1 MKLVIQLLLWVV
13 ILVLGY
19 LVFKS
24 IYEPTQFN
32 DIKEERYAKVVER
45 LEDIRDAELAYRE
58 VTGRFTGSFDSLT
71 TFLDTAQFVLT
82 QRRDTTVLDVEYQ
95 RIYGVDKWIEQVVI
109 DTLGYSSVKDSL
121 FANENYENLRY
132 VPIEGVDAEFE
143 LEAGML
149 PVNQTMIPVF
159 EAKVAKE
166 VVLFDQ
172 NSDLVRMEE
181 QVIAADQIGG
191 AYISV
196 GSMEEVNT
204 SGNWPTLYGSGE

>member
-109 DTLGYSSVKDSL
+109 DTLGYASVKDSL
-121 FANENYENLRY
+121 FSNESYENLRF

-149 PVNQTMIPVF
+149 PVNETMIPVF

-172 NSDLVRMEE
+172 NPDLVRMEE